1 MNSEGT
7 RPSDVAS
14 WMLEP
19 TAGLLMEDLLPRMQ
33 RIEALT
39 QANERRH
46 LSQPM
51 TVVYDCCFFCESM
64 SASRL

>member
-19 TAGLLMEDLLPRMQ
+19 TAGLLMEDLLPRMVTWPD
-33 RIEALT
+33 RDKLCEA
-39 QANERRH
+39 
-46 LSQPM
+46 
-51 TVVYDCCFFCESM
+51 
-64 SASRL
+64 